1 MMRQPQN
8 QVILLNFLH
17 YTALYASRPYL
28 SLLAQDLGGSELEI
42 GVTVSLYS
50 FIQVF
55 TALPAGR
62 WIARRGPKR
71 PSCFGTFS
79 FLCGTVLLMFTSDLR
94 LAGLSSLLLGAG
106 HGLILLCGQHSVT
119 GIADDTART
128 AAVGWLSFF
137 NSVGTALGPLLGGKL
152 RDLSGSG
159 LGFSGARLLSLAS
172 FFAALRMA
180 HGQPKGGETER
191 VRPALQK
198 PVVLDIFLSGAVF
211 FAADVLPVYLPLYTS
226 QLGLSSFLTGAVLSA
241 NGIAQMA
248 VRPFMGHLRKW
259 YSVRQLLQKC
269 LLTGGVCIALIG
281 AIPAFGGILLTAAL
295 AGCTIGLA
303 NPLTLLTVS
312 SAAND
317 AERSQILALRVMANY
332 GAQALSPIILGE
344 VSGVMGLAPV
354 LWCGGGILFLSG
366 ITINMNHSAL

>member
-1 MMRQPQN
+1 
-8 QVILLNFLH
+8 
-17 YTALYASRPYL
+17 
-28 SLLAQDLGGSELEI
+28 
-42 GVTVSLYS
+42 
-50 FIQVF
+50 
-55 TALPAGR
+55 
-62 WIARRGPKR
+62 
-71 PSCFGTFS
+71 
-79 FLCGTVLLMFTSDLR
+79 
-94 LAGLSSLLLGAG
+94 
-106 HGLILLCGQHSVT
+106 
-119 GIADDTART
+119 
-128 AAVGWLSFF
+128 
-137 NSVGTALGPLLGGKL
+137 
-152 RDLSGSG
+152 
-159 LGFSGARLLSLAS
+159 
-172 FFAALRMA
+172 
-180 HGQPKGGETER
+180 
-191 VRPALQK
+191 
-198 PVVLDIFLSGAVF
+198 
-211 FAADVLPVYLPLYTS
+211 
-226 QLGLSSFLTGAVLSA
+226 
-241 NGIAQMA
+241 MA

-332 GAQALSPIILGE
+332 GAQALSPIIFGA